1 MARPPKYE
9 EWLTDEGLSIIEG
22 LARQGL
28 TDEQIAKIK
37 SFKTNAEVLAYAKE
51 EGLEL
56 TDEQLEAVSGGCIT
70 WSRPTPCPECKST
83 NTEWVWTR
91 RPHHYHCNNCGKDFT

>member
-1 MARPPKYE
+1 MKE
-9 EWLTDEGLSIIEG
+9 ELLD
-22 LARQGL
+22 GL

-37 SFKTNAEVLAYAKE
+37 SCKTNAEALAYAKE
-51 EGLEL
+51 EGIEL

-83 NTEWVWTR
+83 NTEWVWNKHPR
-91 RPHHYHCNNCGKDFT
+91 HYHCNNCGKDFNT